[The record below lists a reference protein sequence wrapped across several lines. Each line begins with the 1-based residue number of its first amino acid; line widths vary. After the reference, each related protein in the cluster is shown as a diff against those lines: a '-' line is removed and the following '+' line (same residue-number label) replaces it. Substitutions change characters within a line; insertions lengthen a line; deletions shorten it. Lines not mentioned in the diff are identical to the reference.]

1 MNEQSRTQK
10 PLSEVERIKAS
21 SNYLRGTIQEGLAD
35 PVTGAVAEEDTHLLK
50 FHGIY
55 QQDDRDLRVE
65 RSRQKLEPAYSFMIR
80 VRVPGGICTP
90 AQWLHMDE
98 LARSYANG
106 SLRLTTRQAFQL
118 HGVLKRN
125 LKETIARINAGLLD
139 TIAACG
145 DVNRNVMCNPNPYQS
160 AVHKEV
166 YAWAKLISTHLL
178 PKTRAYH
185 EIWLDG
191 QQVAGG
197 EDSEPLYGKTYLPR
211 KFKTAVAVP
220 PSNDVDVYAHDLG
233 FIAIVEKGKL
243 TGFNISVGGGLGM
256 THSDPA
262 TYPRL
267 ADVIGFCQPEQ
278 VLAVAEQ
285 VIAVQRDHGERSN
298 RKHARLKYTIEDRGI
313 DWFKSELQTRLGW
326 PLPPQRPFH
335 FDSTGDRLG
344 WVKGINGKG
353 HFTLFIQNGRIKD
366 SEDYPLMT
374 ALREIAAIHAG
385 DFRLT
390 PNQNLIIGNITPRQK
405 SRIQALLDS
414 YRLDHNQL

>member
-10 PLSEVERIKAS
+10 PLSEVEHLKAS
-21 SNYLRGTIQEGLAD
+21 SNYLRGTIQQGLAD

-90 AQWLHMDE
+90 AQWLHMDR
-98 LARSYANG
+98 LACSYANG

-160 AVHKEV
+160 AVHKQV

-191 QQVAGG
+191 QKAAGG

-243 TGFNISVGGGLGM
+243 IGFNISVGGGLGM

-285 VIAVQRDHGERSN
+285 VIAVQRDYGERSN

-313 DWFKSELQTRLGW
+313 DWFKSKLQTRLGW
-326 PLPPQRPFH
+326 PLQPQRPVH

-344 WVKGINGKG
+344 WVKGINGKW

-366 SEDYPLMT
+366 SEDYSLSLVISHPARNRVFRRCLT
-374 ALREIAAIHAG
+374 A
-385 DFRLT
+385 
-390 PNQNLIIGNITPRQK
+390 IGWTTASSQG
-405 SRIQALLDS
+405 
-414 YRLDHNQL
+414 YG